1 MGGGTTKVGDP
12 SGKDSARPLLS
23 DQDIETNKSGIKKVF
38 EKYLTFGDAPADALM
53 VDNADWLDT
62 LHYIRFLRDF
72 GAHFSI
78 NRMMS
83 MDSVKL
89 RLDREQ
95 NLSFLEFNYAIL
107 QAYDF
112 LELRRR
118 YGCMMQLGGSD
129 QWGNIVTGID
139 LTRRVDG
146 QEVFGL
152 TSPLITTASGAKMG
166 KSANGAIWL
175 NKERLSPFDFW
186 QFWRNTEDADVER
199 FLGLFTELPMDE
211 VRRLGALQ
219 GAEINHAKIIL
230 ANHATTLCHGEAAAA
245 QAEATAQTTF
255 SEKGMPDGLP
265 QIEID
270 PAEANNLSLIA
281 ALTLVGFAKS
291 NGEARR
297 LIRGGGAR
305 LNDKAIDDENASLSG
320 ADFVDRKAKIS
331 AGKKRHALIVL
342 A

>member
-1 MGGGTTKVGDP
+1 
-12 SGKDSARPLLS
+12 
-23 DQDIETNKSGIKKVF
+23 
-38 EKYLTFGDAPADALM
+38 
-53 VDNADWLDT
+53 
-62 LHYIRFLRDF
+62 
-72 GAHFSI
+72 
-78 NRMMS
+78 
-83 MDSVKL
+83 
-89 RLDREQ
+89 
-95 NLSFLEFNYAIL
+95 
-107 QAYDF
+107 
-112 LELRRR
+112 
-118 YGCMMQLGGSD
+118 MMQLGGSD

-255 SEKGMPDGLP
+255 SEKGMSDGLP

-270 PAEANNLSLIA
+270 PAEADNLSLIA

-305 LNDKAIDDENASLSG
+305 LNDKAIEDENASLSG
-320 ADFVDRKAKIS
+320 ADFIDRKAKIS